1 MLHSNFPENGLWDDD
16 CQCMSEVYSD
26 SDIVLGPLRASWH
39 SNYFHN
45 PRRELLL
52 LPHITEW
59 KREVEKCA
67 VTCLKSYPGK
77 TGEAE
82 IEIWFWSQ
90 GCCHWAHIQIDGFF
104 FFFKAGICC
113 LCFDIYHFQYWKVS
127 LFPNSETVSL
137 WYLSGN
143 GSFLPAVSLLS
154 RSQKQRIDM
163 RLKRKWVYL
172 MIRIYNEISNEQIDP
187 FWDHLIFFY
196 AA

>member
-1 MLHSNFPENGLWDDD
+1 MEKRGREMCSNLPQIISRKNWRSWDRNL
-16 CQCMSEVYSD
+16 
-26 SDIVLGPLRASWH
+26 I
-39 SNYFHN
+39 
-45 PRRELLL
+45 
-52 LPHITEW
+52 
-59 KREVEKCA
+59 
-67 VTCLKSYPGK
+67 LKSGMLPLGSH
-77 TGEAE
+77 TDWW
-82 IEIWFWSQ
+82 I
-90 GCCHWAHIQIDGFF
+90 F

>member
-104 FFFKAGICC
+104 FFF
-113 LCFDIYHFQYWKVS
+113 
-127 LFPNSETVSL
+127 
-137 WYLSGN
+137 
-143 GSFLPAVSLLS
+143 
-154 RSQKQRIDM
+154 
-163 RLKRKWVYL
+163 LKLEYAAYV
-172 MIRIYNEISNEQIDP
+172 
-187 FWDHLIFFY
+187 LIFIIFSIGRW
-196 AA
+196 ACFQILRQSHCGN